1 MMLKTA
7 SVAHLRRWTKLEM
20 ACAISSHR
28 APCSWT
34 TAAVFRVMRSLVT
47 GLLIAATVLLSG
59 CYRLAN
65 PPELGDA
72 VRIEVVGN
80 QGRMPR
86 AQGYVVDAVSNALI
100 TRLGWRVR
108 PNGTTR
114 LQLSLHEE
122 GIDAPGQDRQGISNS
137 WSIRLSGTA
146 LLVARGGSITS
157 TFSGLGNATGLNSA
171 QGGEAQ
177 ALQSAAKAAA
187 DDLVS
192 WLDANAGGA
201 L

>member
-1 MMLKTA
+1 
-7 SVAHLRRWTKLEM
+7 
-20 ACAISSHR
+20 
-28 APCSWT
+28 
-34 TAAVFRVMRSLVT
+34 MRSLMV
-47 GLLIAATVLLSG
+47 GICLAGLLSG

-65 PPELGDA
+65 PPELGEA
-72 VRIEVVGN
+72 IRIEIIGN

-108 PNGTTR
+108 PDGTTR
-114 LQLSLHEE
+114 LQVSLHEE
-122 GIDAPGQDRQGISNS
+122 DIDAPGKDRQGISNS

-146 LLVARGGSITS
+146 LLVARGGSMTS
-157 TFSGLGNATGLNSA
+157 TFTGLGNATGLNSQ

-177 ALQSAAKAAA
+177 ALQSAAQAAA

-192 WLDANAGGA
+192 WLDANAGSITAGLKA
-201 L
+201 DSKTK

>member
-1 MMLKTA
+1 MK
-7 SVAHLRRWTKLEM
+7 
-20 ACAISSHR
+20 SS
-28 APCSWT
+28 
-34 TAAVFRVMRSLVT
+34 
-47 GLLIAATVLLSG
+47 LIAALVLVGLLSG
-59 CYRLAN
+59 CYRLEN
-65 PPELGDA
+65 PPELGEA

-80 QGRMPR
+80 HGRIPR

-114 LQLSLHEE
+114 LQLSLREE
-122 GIDAPGQDRQGISNS
+122 GIDAPGKDRLGISNS
-137 WSIRLSGTA
+137 WSIRLDGSA
-146 LLVARGGSITS
+146 LLVTRGGSMTS
-157 TFSGLGNATGLNSA
+157 TFTGLGNATGLNSE

-192 WLDANAGGA
+192 WLDANAGA
-201 L
+201 ITMDLKADAPPK

>member
-1 MMLKTA
+1 MGP
-7 SVAHLRRWTKLEM
+7 EM
-20 ACAISSHR
+20 TCAIPTHR
-28 APCSWT
+28 APYNWGLT
-34 TAAVFRVMRSLVT
+34 NFFWVIRSLIVVFVV
-47 GLLIAATVLLSG
+47 AATVSLSG
-59 CYRLAN
+59 CYRLKN

-157 TFSGLGNATGLNSA
+157 KIGRASCR
-171 QGGEAQ
+171 ERV
-177 ALQSAAKAAA
+177 
-187 DDLVS
+187 LV
-192 WLDANAGGA
+192 AV
-201 L
+201 